1 MIRHATTKDSE
12 FLCKLLYQLG
22 YVLDLT
28 QVEQFLANNNN
39 NSDANVYVY
48 ELSAKVVGFI
58 SLIRF
63 FYFPTMQYITRIT
76 AICVDEQHRG
86 LGIGSQLLAFA
97 ENWAASFGDITVEIT
112 CSIQRKQ
119 THRFYLQHGYSK
131 HSYKFIKHLNN
142 TPDMK

>member
-1 MIRHATTKDSE
+1 MIRQAKVKDSE
-12 FLCKLLYQLG
+12 SLCQLLHQLG
-22 YVLDLT
+22 YASDVT
-28 QVEQFLANNNN
+28 QVEQLLINNN

-48 ELSAKVVGFI
+48 ELLAKVVGFI

-76 AICVDEQHRG
+76 AICVDEQHRD

-112 CSIQRKQ
+112 CSIQREQ
-119 THRFYLQHGYSK
+119 THRFYLQHGYSQ
-131 HSYKFIKHLNN
+131 HSYKFIKQLNN
-142 TPDMK
+142 MPDV